1 MDMPNA
7 SLKKILLV
15 LLLPIAMSGNAY
27 AASVQAPVDLGSL
40 ADFAILSSS
49 GITDVPDSEV
59 IGDVGTSPITGAAL
73 LLTCAEVEGRIFTVN
88 DAGPPCA
95 INAPALL
102 TTAVND
108 MGAAYTDAA
117 NRISPDSVELAGGEL
132 GGLIFE
138 PGLHRWSSVVTI
150 SSDVTL
156 EGGPN
161 DVWIFQIAGT
171 MNLATSKNVI
181 LVGGALAQNI
191 FWQVAGAVT
200 LGTYSHIEGVIL
212 AKTNIAMKTG
222 ATINGKLFAQ
232 TAVTLEKNKVT
243 GSPAATACSPPILL
257 GSR

>member
-1 MDMPNA
+1 MPNNA
-7 SLKKILLV
+7 LKKILLV
-15 LLLPIAMSGNAY
+15 LLLPSAMSSNAY
-27 AASVQAPVDLGSL
+27 AASVQAPVDIASI
-40 ADFAILSSS
+40 ANFAVLSSS
-49 GITDVPDSEV
+49 GITDVPDSEI

-73 LLTCAEVEGRIFTVN
+73 LITCAEVVGRIYTVA

-95 INAPALL
+95 INAADLL
-102 TTAVND
+102 TTAVSD
-108 MGAAYTDAA
+108 MEAAYTDAA
-117 NRISPDSVELAGGEL
+117 SRTSPDSVELAGGEL
-132 GGLIFE
+132 GGLTFE
-138 PGLHRWSSVVTI
+138 PGLHRWSSAVTI
-150 SSDVTL
+150 SDDVTL

-212 AKTNIAMKTG
+212 AKTNIAMQTG